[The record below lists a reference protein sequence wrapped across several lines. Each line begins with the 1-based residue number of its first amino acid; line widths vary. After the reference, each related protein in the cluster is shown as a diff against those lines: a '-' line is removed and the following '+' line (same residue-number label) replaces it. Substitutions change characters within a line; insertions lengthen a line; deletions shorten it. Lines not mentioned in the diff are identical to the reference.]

1 MSKWSA
7 YASATCWIVGNVAVL
22 LFYALE
28 APALLAGGTKP
39 HIFGPLSD
47 YAGLLQFVCLLPL
60 PLALR
65 QASLSVQRG
74 SATLAALGVSGALL
88 GAIAQALLL
97 TGVIGI
103 EVNIPLIICALAL
116 IGGWMLLVSRRAR
129 SEGVLSAWLA
139 RVGAFT
145 GVSFALVVSLTLVLL
160 LAAALTPGAL
170 TNLSAFFQ
178 GAPAL
183 IGVAIVAIIPAAL
196 AYFAGVPIWL
206 IGLGR
211 SLRSS
216 SAVQPE
222 TNTA

>member
-1 MSKWSA
+1 MGS
-7 YASATCWIVGNVAVL
+7 VAVL

-28 APALLAGGTKP
+28 APASLAGETKP

-47 YAGLLQFVCLLPL
+47 YASLFQFVCLLPL
-60 PLALR
+60 PLTVR
-65 QASLSVQRG
+65 QVSSSGQRTPV
-74 SATLAALGVSGALL
+74 AVAALGVSGALV

-103 EVNIPLIICALAL
+103 EVNIPLIIGALAL
-116 IGGWMLLVSRRAR
+116 LGGWMLLASRRAR
-129 SEGVLSAWLA
+129 SDEVLPAWLA
-139 RVGAFT
+139 RVGAYT
-145 GVSFALVVSLTLVLL
+145 GASFALVLSLTLVLL

-170 TNLSAFFQ
+170 ADFGAFLQ

-196 AYFAGVPIWL
+196 AYFVGVPIWL

-211 SLRSS
+211 RLHSS
-216 SAVQPE
+216 SAAAQFDLQQ
-222 TNTA
+222 TLLDSRQ